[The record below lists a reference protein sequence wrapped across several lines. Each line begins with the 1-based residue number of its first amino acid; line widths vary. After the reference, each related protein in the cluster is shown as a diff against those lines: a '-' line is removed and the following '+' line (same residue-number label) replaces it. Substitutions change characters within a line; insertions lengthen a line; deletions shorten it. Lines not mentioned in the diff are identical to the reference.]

1 MFKNFKHEKI
11 ETNAGW
17 LLVLTM
23 LAAHAFD
30 PRLIWDSPA
39 RDVI

>member
-11 ETNAGW
+11 ETNAGL

-23 LAAHAFD
+23 LAVSVGG
-30 PRLIWDSPA
+30 LL
-39 RDVI
+39 